1 MEFDRKETRF
11 LENHQSWDNSVHD
24 MVRLMSLMGDKMIL
38 RLLLSASMLLPM
50 YALADDLSKGEDIFE
65 RRCASCHSLSRTK
78 KFLDDVK
85 PDDRPAH
92 LKRFLR
98 SHPSKLDD
106 ADEQLVIQLL
116 SQP

>member
-1 MEFDRKETRF
+1 
-11 LENHQSWDNSVHD
+11 
-24 MVRLMSLMGDKMIL
+24 MIS
-38 RLLLSASMLLPM
+38 RLLPGVLLLLPTF
-50 YALADDLSKGEDIFE
+50 ALADDISKGEDIFE
-65 RRCASCHSLSRTK
+65 RRCASCHSLPRTK

-85 PDDRPAH
+85 PEDRPAH

-106 ADEQLVIQLL
+106 ADEELVIKVL

>member
-1 MEFDRKETRF
+1 
-11 LENHQSWDNSVHD
+11 
-24 MVRLMSLMGDKMIL
+24 MIS
-38 RLLLSASMLLPM
+38 RLLPGVLLLLPM
-50 YALADDLSKGEDIFE
+50 HALADDLSKGEDIFE

-85 PDDRPAH
+85 PEGRPAH

-98 SHPSKLDD
+98 SHPSKLDN
-106 ADEQLVIQLL
+106 ADEELVIKVL

>member
-1 MEFDRKETRF
+1 M
-11 LENHQSWDNSVHD
+11 L
-24 MVRLMSLMGDKMIL
+24 L
-38 RLLLSASMLLPM
+38 RLVISASLSLPIS
-50 YALADDLSKGEDIFE
+50 AWADDISKGEDIFE
-65 RRCASCHSLSRTK
+65 RRCASCHSLPRTK

-85 PDDRPAH
+85 LEDRPAH

-106 ADEQLVIQLL
+106 ADEELVIKVL

>member
-1 MEFDRKETRF
+1 M
-11 LENHQSWDNSVHD
+11 L
-24 MVRLMSLMGDKMIL
+24 L
-38 RLLLSASMLLPM
+38 RLLLTTLILLPM
-50 YALADDLSKGEDIFE
+50 SAWADDISKGEDIFE

-85 PDDRPAH
+85 PEDRPAH

-106 ADEQLVIQLL
+106 ADEQLVIKVL

>member
-1 MEFDRKETRF
+1 M
-11 LENHQSWDNSVHD
+11 L
-24 MVRLMSLMGDKMIL
+24 L
-38 RLLLSASMLLPM
+38 RLLLTTLILLPTS
-50 YALADDLSKGEDIFE
+50 AWADDISKGEDIFE

-85 PDDRPAH
+85 PEDRPAH

-98 SHPSKLDD
+98 SHPNKLND
-106 ADEQLVIQLL
+106 ADEQLVIKVL